1 MLKRLFVFIVVLMMV
16 VVVMPRVKTDA
27 AIWTSAS
34 VTLSDS
40 RISNASTSYL
50 FTVSNVTLSAITC
63 VTVKFNPTADGSGTT
78 LPTGMVIS
86 GAGVNTGAST
96 LISTHTGF
104 AVTVSNNVVTY
115 KHAST
120 GQTPGSASGRTL
132 TLTGITNG
140 STAGT
145 AYFAIVNTYGNTDCS
160 TSPLDTVTIAYIFT
174 NGQTVT
180 GTVDPTLTF
189 TISAVTS
196 GGTVNGATTNITTT
210 STTVPFGT
218 LSTSTNRIA
227 AHDLAVGT
235 NANGGYTVTTM
246 YTGAFSKGGGVNIA
260 DHSGTNAS
268 PSSFSAAGTAAFGY
282 TTEDTTLGTGTAG
295 RFTSNTWAAF
305 TTSPLEVAYNATA
318 VSQTTRVGY
327 QVGIAATT
335 PAGSYTT
342 TVVYTATPVY

>member
-1 MLKRLFVFIVVLMMV
+1 MLKKLLVLVMLVSVAIVAF
-16 VVVMPRVKTDA
+16 PRIKIDA
-27 AIWTSAS
+27 ATWTSAS

-40 RISNASTSYL
+40 RISNASTSYAFL
-50 FTVSNVTLSAITC
+50 MSNVSATAIVC
-63 VTVKFNPTADGSGTT
+63 VTVKFNPTADGVGTT
-78 LPTGMVIS
+78 LPTGMVVS
-86 GAGVNTGAST
+86 GAGVNTGASN
-96 LISTHTGF
+96 LIAVHTGYS
-104 AVTVSNNVVTY
+104 VSVSNNVVTY

-120 GQTPGSASGRTL
+120 GQSPSASARTL

-145 AYFAIVNTYGNTDCS
+145 AYFAIVNTYGNTDCA
-160 TSPLDTVTIAYIFT
+160 TTPIDTVTIAYIFT

-189 TISAVTS
+189 SIAGVAS
-196 GGTVNGATTNITTT
+196 GQSVNGATTNITTT
-210 STTVPFGT
+210 STTVPFGV
-218 LSTSTNRIA
+218 LSTSTNRIG
-227 AHDLAVGT
+227 AHDLSIGT

-246 YTGAFSKGGGVNIA
+246 YTGQFTNGTANITN
-260 DHSGTNAS
+260 HTGTNAS
-268 PSSFSAAGTAAFGY
+268 PTSFSAAGTESFGY
-282 TTEDTTLGTGTAG
+282 TTADTTLGTGTAG

-305 TTSPLEVAYNATA
+305 STSPVEVAYNGTA
-318 VSQTTRVGY
+318 VSQTIRTGY